1 MQHLVGT
8 IRGHDHHK
16 LFYVR
21 ILATNNVFGS
31 TGSGPQQRLDQDQ
44 GPGQPSGRHVPLAA
58 PASGYLSRSL
68 VREGGWRR
76 PNASF
81 VAVQQS
87 GRDWGTDSASADGI
101 NLRDGVTAKLDGRA
115 MRKDCARAQLTHDIR
130 HHIRHHIP
138 HVHLTCGAIA
148 TKYKK
153 NQFLAAHENPGVNP
167 DICPQPYRGG
177 IGSWCPPLF
186 APHYVAWK
194 ASRCLGTHMA
204 LVFVYPE

>member
-1 MQHLVGT
+1 MGT
-8 IRGHDHHK
+8 IRGHDHHM
-16 LFYVR
+16 
-21 ILATNNVFGS
+21 
-31 TGSGPQQRLDQDQ
+31 
-44 GPGQPSGRHVPLAA
+44 AA

-148 TKYKK
+148 TKYQQ